1 MVENYSPQSGKSSIP
16 EFATEITVLIVSL
29 GLFLFIWLT
38 DQVTNGGTAG
48 FDRRVLLMFRTPG
61 DPADPI
67 GPAWL
72 EVVVR
77 DITAL
82 GGLAVLTIITLAACG
97 YLLFQRRTRLA
108 LFILLSVSGG
118 SLLNTLLKGFIER
131 PRPDIV
137 THATAAGMSSF
148 PSGHTMMAAIVFL
161 TLGALLAHA
170 SESRAIKIYILGWSL
185 LLAALVGLSRIYLGV
200 HWPTDI
206 IAGWIAGAVWA
217 LLCLLASRWFIDR

>member
-1 MVENYSPQSGKSSIP
+1 MVGINSPQSGRSAIP
-16 EFATEITVLIVSL
+16 EFATEIAVLVVSI
-29 GLFLFIWLT
+29 GLFSFIWLT
-38 DQVTNGGTAG
+38 DQVTNGGTAS
-48 FDRRVLLMFRTPG
+48 FDRQILLIFRAPG
-61 DPADPI
+61 DFADPI

-82 GGLAVLTIITLAACG
+82 GGLAVLTIIPLAACG
-97 YLLFQRRTRLA
+97 YLLLQRRTKLA

-161 TLGALLAHA
+161 TVGALLAHA
-170 SESRAIKIYILGWSL
+170 
-185 LLAALVGLSRIYLGV
+185 
-200 HWPTDI
+200 
-206 IAGWIAGAVWA
+206 
-217 LLCLLASRWFIDR
+217 DRKSVV